1 MSFKA
6 LGSVIREYREVT
18 AFIKASLKS
27 SNLIRKLFQLFSD
40 YSLFKKKKKN
50 LMEADFFGNMDTD

>member
-6 LGSVIREYREVT
+6 LGSVIREYREVI

-27 SNLIRKLFQLFSD
+27 SNLIRKLFQLFSG
-40 YSLFKKKKKN
+40 YSLFKKKMN

>member
-6 LGSVIREYREVT
+6 PGSVIREYREVI

-27 SNLIRKLFQLFSD
+27 SNLIRKLFQLFSG
-40 YSLFKKKKKN
+40 YSLFKKKMN